1 VSAAL
6 IVNEIFT
13 SIQGESTASGRPCTF
28 VRLTGCNLRCSYC
41 DTAYAFHEG
50 ESMTV
55 EAIAGEVNRRQTRF
69 VTITGG
75 EPLIQSDSADL
86 IKRLLNDGFE
96 VQVETSGAIDTANVD
111 PRARIILDVKTP
123 GSGESDKINWRAIE
137 RLTSRDEAKFVI
149 VDRADYE
156 FARKLIRAGRLPEDV
171 PVLFSPEHE
180 SMNPKELAEW
190 ILEDG
195 LTARL
200 QLQIHKYIWGKEAR
214 GV

>member
-1 VSAAL
+1 MSGEL

-13 SIQGESTASGRPCTF
+13 SIQGESTAAGRPCTF

-41 DTAYAFHEG
+41 DTTYAFHEG
-50 ESMTV
+50 HSMTV
-55 EAIAGEVNRRQTRF
+55 EAIADDVARRQTGF

-75 EPLIQSDSADL
+75 EPLIQHGCGEL
-86 IKRLLNDGFE
+86 IRRLLNDGFE
-96 VQVETSGAIDTANVD
+96 VQVETSGAVDTKDVD

-123 GSGESDKINWRAIE
+123 GSGESSKTNWSAVE
-137 RLTSRDEAKFVI
+137 RLTPRDEAKFVI

-156 FARKLIRAGRLPEDV
+156 FARELILAGRLPQQV
-171 PVLFSPEHE
+171 PVLLSPEHE
-180 SMNPKELAEW
+180 SMNPQKLAEW

-195 LTARL
+195 LSARL